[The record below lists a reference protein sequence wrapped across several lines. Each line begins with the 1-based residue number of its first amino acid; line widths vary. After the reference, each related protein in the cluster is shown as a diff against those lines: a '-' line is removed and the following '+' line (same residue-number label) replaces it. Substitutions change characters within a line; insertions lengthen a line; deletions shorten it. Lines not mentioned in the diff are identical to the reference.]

1 MHLENSFCV
10 AYTVKANFLEACE
23 NKGSAVEWEVELNS
37 HPGVG
42 FYPFITSRK
51 YIYAAADVKRQF
63 TWKVIFHLS
72 NLN

>member
-37 HPGVG
+37 HPQEWDFTHSLQVENIYMLLLMSKGSLLERL
-42 FYPFITSRK
+42 FFISP
-51 YIYAAADVKRQF
+51 I
-63 TWKVIFHLS
+63 
-72 NLN
+72 